1 MRLPYR
7 NRKIALFWV
16 MFGMVAITMFV
27 FKFTELRPTCLLRD
41 EPLMIREEKYVT
53 GSDHKAYSY
62 NREMPL
68 IFIGGVPRSGTTL
81 MRAMLD
87 AHPDVRCG
95 QETRV
100 IPRLLQLRSHWIKSE
115 KETIRLNEAGITK
128 DVMDSAIAQ
137 FCLEIIAKHGEPAPR
152 LCNKDPLT
160 LKTGSYV
167 IELFPN
173 AKFLFMVRDG
183 RATVHSIISRK
194 VTITGFDLTSY
205 RQCMTKWNKAIEIMN
220 EQCKEIGSDKCMM
233 VFYEQLVLH
242 PEEWMR
248 KILKFLELPWNES
261 VLHHEEF
268 INKPNGVPLSKVER
282 SSDQIIKPVNL
293 EALTKWV
300 GEIPEDVVR
309 DMANLAPMLS
319 KLGYDPYANPP
330 NYGKPDAWVQDNTY
344 KVKANKMLWDHKAKH
359 ILGLPS
365 EEVYIKSYELTNNN
379 IPDLLSDN
387 NKKNNNENNNDNNE
401 NNNDNSNNNNIIN
414 NSSQNNNNNNK
425 LYNIKNNPELE
436 QELLQESTI
445 QRQ

>member
-7 NRKIALFWV
+7 NKKATLWV
-16 MFGMVAITMFV
+16 MFGIVVVTMFV
-27 FKFTELRPTCLLRD
+27 FKFTELRPTCLFKD
-41 EPLMIREEKYVT
+41 DQESVMVREEKYVM
-53 GSDHKAYSY
+53 SEDQKVYSY

-100 IPRLLQLRSHWIKSE
+100 IPRILQLRSHWLKSE
-115 KETIRLNEAGITK
+115 KESLRLQEAGITK
-128 DVMDSAIAQ
+128 EVMNSAIAQ

-160 LKTGSYV
+160 LKMGTYV

-194 VTITGFDLTSY
+194 VTITGFDLTNY
-205 RQCMTKWNKAIEIMN
+205 RQCMTKWNHAIEVMHN
-220 EQCKEIGSDKCMM
+220 QCKEIGKERCMM
-233 VFYEQLVLH
+233 VYYEQLVLH

-248 KILKFLELPWNES
+248 KILNFLDVPWNDS

-282 SSDQIIKPVNL
+282 SSDQVIKPVNL
-293 EALTKWV
+293 EAMSKWV
-300 GEIPEDVVR
+300 GQIPEDVVH
-309 DMANLAPMLS
+309 DMADIAPMLS
-319 KLGYDPYANPP
+319 VLGYDPYSNPP
-330 NYGKPDAWVQDNTY
+330 DYGKPDAWVQDNTF
-344 KVKANKMLWDHKAKH
+344 KLKANRKLWDNRAKEV
-359 ILGLPS
+359 LQLLP
-365 EEVYIKSYELTNNN
+365 VDKDTKSDEDSLN
-379 IPDLLSDN
+379 DLFSDVRQDLKLQQQQQQQQQHGNQHQQQQDVDEDDLQADN
-387 NKKNNNENNNDNNE
+387 NKPKD
-401 NNNDNSNNNNIIN
+401 
-414 NSSQNNNNNNK
+414 SQLKSKK
-425 LYNIKNNPELE
+425 LSIGK
-436 QELLQESTI
+436 T
-445 QRQ
+445 

>member
-7 NRKIALFWV
+7 NKKITLWV
-16 MFGMVAITMFV
+16 MLAIVVVTMFV
-27 FKFTELRPTCLLRD
+27 FKFTELRPTCFFRD
-41 EPLMIREEKYVT
+41 ETQDNSLMAREEKYVI
-53 GSDHKAYSY
+53 GENQKMYSY
-62 NREMPL
+62 NRDMPL

-100 IPRLLQLRSHWIKSE
+100 IPRILQLRSHWMKSE
-115 KETIRLNEAGITK
+115 KESLRLQEAGITK
-128 DVMDSAIAQ
+128 EVLNSAIAQ
-137 FCLEIIAKHGEPAPR
+137 FSLEIIAKHGEPAAR

-160 LKTGSYV
+160 LKMGSYV

-205 RQCMTKWNKAIEIMN
+205 RQCMQKWNHAIEVMYD
-220 EQCKEIGSDKCMM
+220 QCQDIGKERCMM
-233 VFYEQLVLH
+233 VYYEQLVLH

-248 KILKFLELPWNES
+248 KILKFLDVPWNDS

-282 SSDQIIKPVNL
+282 SSDQVIKPVNL

-300 GEIPEDVVR
+300 GQIPDDVVR
-309 DMANLAPMLS
+309 DMPDLAPMLS
-319 KLGYDPYANPP
+319 KLNYDPYSNPP
-330 NYGKPDAWVQDNTY
+330 EYGKPDAWVEDNTS
-344 KVKANKMLWDHKAKH
+344 K
-359 ILGLPS
+359 G
-365 EEVYIKSYELTNNN
+365 
-379 IPDLLSDN
+379 
-387 NKKNNNENNNDNNE
+387 
-401 NNNDNSNNNNIIN
+401 
-414 NSSQNNNNNNK
+414 
-425 LYNIKNNPELE
+425 
-436 QELLQESTI
+436 
-445 QRQ
+445 